1 MNYTIVAK
9 EIKEIM
15 HQIEVVVKDD
25 SELDDVI
32 DAIEMME
39 YSNVNEVINYINQI
53 AEVQYVD
60 EQWEPHSE
68 FSVAE
73 IYGGD

>member
-1 MNYTIVAK
+1 MNYTIVVK
-9 EIKEIM
+9 EVKEIM

-25 SELDDVI
+25 TELDDVI

-53 AEVQYVD
+53 AEVQYAD